1 MGLMS
6 FPEVV
11 ILSALSVPAARLR
24 LKKQDKGACSKV
36 AGDLIFSGV
45 PVAQGANMWLGCR
58 PSISVTV
65 EQVCGSDGVTYADQC
80 QLRTIACRQ
89 DKAVTVQHSGQCT
102 GEPG

>member
-1 MGLMS
+1 M
-6 FPEVV
+6 
-11 ILSALSVPAARLR
+11 PADRLR
-24 LKKQDKGACSKV
+24 LKKQDKGTPSK
-36 AGDLIFSGV
+36 AARGLIFLGV
-45 PVAQGANMWLGCR
+45 PAALGANMWLGCR

-89 DKAVTVQHSGQCT
+89 DKDVTVQHSGQCT